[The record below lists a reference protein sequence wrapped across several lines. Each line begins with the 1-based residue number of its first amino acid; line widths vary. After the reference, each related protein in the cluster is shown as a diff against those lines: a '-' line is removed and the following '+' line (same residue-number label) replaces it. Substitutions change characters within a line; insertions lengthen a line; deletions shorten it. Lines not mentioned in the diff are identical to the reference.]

1 MKKQYTV
8 GDNSRRF
15 LDALDTF
22 QVFKND
28 LLHAL
33 TATYGEER
41 GEQFYN
47 AHGEQLEQVERI
59 VMDYLRPLF
68 AMGMGTQADRVE
80 L

>member
-1 MKKQYTV
+1 MKSKQYTI
-8 GDNSRRF
+8 GDNTRRF

-22 QVFKND
+22 QEFKND
-28 LLHAL
+28 LLDAL

-41 GEQFYN
+41 GEQ
-47 AHGEQLEQVERI
+47 LEQVDRI

-68 AMGMGTQADRVE
+68 VMGMGTQADRVE